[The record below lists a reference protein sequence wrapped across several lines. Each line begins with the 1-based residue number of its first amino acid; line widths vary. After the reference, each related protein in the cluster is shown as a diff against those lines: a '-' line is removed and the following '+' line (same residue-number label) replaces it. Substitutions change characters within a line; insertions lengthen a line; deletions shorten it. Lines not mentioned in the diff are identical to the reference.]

1 MQPEPLSV
9 SGGSLHPDRQPGGG
23 LRFRQL
29 PGVALSG
36 SIDWVAS
43 SFQKSVL
50 SQCWR
55 LDSQGQGATEASLA
69 LQTAAPGH
77 PCVPSVPQTPLHSIP
92 AHPSDFLLA

>member
-23 LRFRQL
+23 LRFSQL

-69 LQTAAPGH
+69 LQTAARRPRSSLCAVRA
-77 PCVPSVPQTPLHSIP
+77 PNASPFHSGP
-92 AHPSDFLLA
+92 P

>member
-1 MQPEPLSV
+1 MQPEPLNV
-9 SGGSLHPDRQPGGG
+9 SGGSLHPNRQPGGG

-36 SIDWVAS
+36 SRDWVAS
-43 SFQKSVL
+43 SFQRSVL

-69 LQTAAPGH
+69 LQTAVRRPGH
-77 PCVPSVPQTPLHSIP
+77 RCVRVRAPNASPFHSGP
-92 AHPSDFLLA
+92 P